1 MSSVDVFQISA
12 LALVVISVIQMVWA
26 ARKPVGWDPPRARP
40 VRYSSHSEPL
50 PGHGRGR
57 NCGWAS
63 TAKHPALVGQ
73 PLDVTDVV
81 VLTIYGLAFVAI
93 LA

>member
-40 VRYSSHSEPL
+40 VRNIPL
-50 PGHGRGR
+50 TR
-57 NCGWAS
+57 NLY
-63 TAKHPALVGQ
+63 LVMG
-73 PLDVTDVV
+73 VV
-81 VLTIYGLAFVAI
+81 GIWWLG
-93 LA
+93 